1 MSKPRTSTVVYPL
14 AVIIAAGITAI
25 SVWLLS
31 MLNARAMPDP
41 PAPTPIRTVM
51 VRSNS
56 AESVRRPERPQQPEQ
71 APPPPPEMT
80 ATLETPVL
88 EPIPIPPLDLNL
100 DLPEP
105 EVEPVEVAIF
115 QPPVQPPEV
124 KPLEM
129 TVAKVATS
137 LTARRRTEM
146 VTPPQTTPVPQ
157 PSRRRVERSNTN
169 LPRSATTVARSQSSA
184 AASAPATAA
193 TVGPRVHRAD
203 KVDQPPHEAFGNAEP
218 AYPIRERNLGIEGT
232 VLVRLLID
240 EKGKVQDANVIR
252 GPEAFRKPVLAV
264 VFDWEFTPAQHEGR
278 PVKVWG
284 VKEVQFR
291 LR

>member
-1 MSKPRTSTVVYPL
+1 MSKPRTSAL
-14 AVIIAAGITAI
+14 AIPAALVAAIAVTLL

-31 MLNARAMPDP
+31 MLNAQAMPDS

-56 AESVRRPERPQQPEQ
+56 PESVRRPQRPQQSD
-71 APPPPPEMT
+71 PPPPPPQEMT
-80 ATLETPVL
+80 VTLEKPVL
-88 EPIPIPPLDLNL
+88 EPLPMPPLELNL

-105 EVEPVEVAIF
+105 EVEQVEVAIF
-115 QPPVQPPEV
+115 QPPVQPPDV

-129 TVAKVATS
+129 NVAKATTS
-137 LTARRRTEM
+137 LTARRKIEM
-146 VTPPQTTPVPQ
+146 VTPPRTTPVPKAT
-157 PSRRRVERSNTN
+157 SRRVERSTTN
-169 LPRSATTVARSQSSA
+169 LPRSATTVARSHSSA
-184 AASAPATAA
+184 AASTPTTAA
-193 TVGPRVHRAD
+193 RVGPRVHRAD
-203 KVDQPPHEAFGNAEP
+203 KVDQPPREAFGNAEP

-240 EKGKVQDANVIR
+240 EKGKVEDAKVIR

-264 VFDWEFTPAQHEGR
+264 VFDWEFTPARHEGR

-284 VKEVQFR
+284 AKEVRFR